1 MKITQNYT
9 NRTHKFS
16 LISRFLSEVLQKLT
30 IAIFTFFM
38 ICSIMYLKE
47 GDILSAIKKKSGR
60 VFYIDMGE
68 VASPMSSYLIGGR
81 KAWRSNTRQLK
92 SLDPYRKDH
101 SLQYSS
107 PEQLQDK
114 VNEYFDSCYGPGYYK
129 GEPILDKDG
138 NPVIVQREPFTVAG
152 LARHLKLSRMALCK
166 YETYGKTGL
175 IPREYADI
183 IVDAKLRIQE
193 YAEKRLYDKEG
204 SSGARFV
211 LEAGF
216 GWMTKVEEK
225 ELRQNKK
232 RIKVTQD
239 KLKFL
244 KETAE
249 ANKLTDNNLIVNIMR
264 AGEGNDD

>member
-1 MKITQNYT
+1 M
-9 NRTHKFS
+9 
-16 LISRFLSEVLQKLT
+16 
-30 IAIFTFFM
+30 
-38 ICSIMYLKE
+38 
-47 GDILSAIKKKSGR
+47 SAIKKKIGR
-60 VFYIDMGE
+60 VLYIDMKE
-68 VASPMSSYLIGGR
+68 VVSPISPYLTNNKR
-81 KAWRSNTRQLK
+81 AWRRKTQELK
-92 SLDPYRKDH
+92 SLDPYRKD
-101 SLQYSS
+101 SNLRYST

-114 VNEYFDSCYGPGYYK
+114 VNEYFDSCYGPGFYK
-129 GEPILDKDG
+129 GDPMLDRNG
-138 NPVIVQREPFTVAG
+138 EPVIVQREPFTVAG
-152 LARHLKLSRMALCK
+152 LARHLKLSRMMLCK
-166 YETYGKTGL
+166 YETFGKTGL
-175 IPREYADI
+175 IPKEYADI

-193 YAEKRLYDKEG
+193 YAEKRLYDRDG